1 MRLSALK
8 HLLEATQALC
18 HPERI
23 HFRLDAMTL
32 VESDIVRVF
41 ARLRDISG

>member
-8 HLLEATQALC
+8 HLIAGGFVAPDAT
-18 HPERI
+18 RR
-23 HFRLDAMTL
+23 RLDAMTL

-41 ARLRDISG
+41 ARLRKVSG